1 MHQLTKKVQSVL
13 SEYYD
18 GFVLCGFV
26 AGSDEPMIIRMS
38 DCKKT
43 SMALIQLTAATY
55 NTVMHEGVPPSDADA
70 ATPA

>member
-1 MHQLTKKVQSVL
+1 MHQLTKKVASRL
-13 SEYYD
+13 SEFYD

-26 AGSDEPMIIRMS
+26 AGSDEPMIVRVS
-38 DCKKT
+38 DGKKT

-55 NTVMHEGVPPSDADA
+55 QTVMHEGVPPSEPDA